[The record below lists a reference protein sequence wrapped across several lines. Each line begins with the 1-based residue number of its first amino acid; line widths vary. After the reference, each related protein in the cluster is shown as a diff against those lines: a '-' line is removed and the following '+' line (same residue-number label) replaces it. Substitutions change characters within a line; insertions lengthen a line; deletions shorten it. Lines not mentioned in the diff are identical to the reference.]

1 MINGEKLGQLNR
13 IIEREI
19 RQGNLK
25 DASVCVLYQEREIL
39 REHYGRDRKDTIY
52 RLFSMTKPVTAVAA
66 FILYERGW
74 LDLMSPVSRYI
85 PAFEKQQV
93 WDGNRLVPVKREVLV
108 KDLLNMTAG
117 VVYPD
122 EDNVPA
128 EKMRENLV
136 TMKRILDAGVE
147 YSVDMTAY
155 AFGKA
160 PLLFQPGE
168 GWHYGACA
176 DVMGIVVEKIAGVA
190 LEEFFEKEIFV
201 PLGMKD
207 TGFWVN
213 EEKRCRIADMYMHEN
228 EKLVLADEACLA
240 RLCTDK
246 EAKEPRFKAGG
257 SGLYSSMDD
266 YIRFAR
272 MLYRGGELDG
282 TRILGKKTVRFM
294 TSGQLT
300 APQREGMYFESTLG
314 YGYGHYFRIMDNLS
328 EGCSNGSTGEYGWD
342 GLAGTYFMI
351 DPAEELIVMYMQQ
364 FADSVDMGLRRRIRQ
379 IIYGAL
385 E

>member
-1 MINGEKLGQLNR
+1 MINREKLKQLDKV
-13 IIEREI
+13 IEKEI
-19 RQGNLK
+19 EQGNLK
-25 DASVCVLYQEREIL
+25 DASVCVLYEEQQVFRA
-39 REHYGRDRKDTIY
+39 HYGKDRENSIY

-66 FILYERGW
+66 FILYERGL
-74 LDLMSPVSRYI
+74 LDLQSPVSRYI

-93 WDGNRLVPVKREVLV
+93 WNGKELVPTKREVLV

-117 VVYPD
+117 IVYPN
-122 EDNVPA
+122 EDNFPA
-128 EKMRENLV
+128 VKMRENLEQ
-136 TMKRILDAGVE
+136 MYRIIENGGG

-176 DVMGIVVEKIAGVA
+176 DVMGIIIEKISGEK
-190 LEEFFEKEIFV
+190 LEDFFEKEIFV

-213 EEKRCRIADMYMHEN
+213 GQNRCRIADMYMHEAG
-228 EKLVLADEACLA
+228 KLVLADGACMKK
-240 RLCTDK
+240 LCTDNA
-246 EAKEPRFKAGG
+246 AKEPRFKAGG
-257 SGLYSSMDD
+257 SGLYGSMDD

-282 TRILGKKTVRFM
+282 TRIIGEKTVHFM
-294 TSGQLT
+294 TSDQLT
-300 APQREGMYFESTLG
+300 AAQKKAMYFESTLG
-314 YGYGHYFRIMDNLS
+314 YSYGNFFRIMDNLS
-328 EGCSNGSTGEYGWD
+328 EGCSNGSVGEYGWD
-342 GLAGTYFMI
+342 GLAGTYFMV
-351 DPAEELIVMYMQQ
+351 DPAEKLITVYMQQ

-379 IIYGAL
+379 VIYGAL